1 QLKRRERTRGLF
13 RRALWRPGRGRVGD
27 VQIPA
32 DRVLFLLETELSDEL
47 QVVLDPELE
56 QVGRVMFAKELRPG
70 DGDVA
75 AEGSAIGNP

>member
-1 QLKRRERTRGLF
+1 
-13 RRALWRPGRGRVGD
+13 